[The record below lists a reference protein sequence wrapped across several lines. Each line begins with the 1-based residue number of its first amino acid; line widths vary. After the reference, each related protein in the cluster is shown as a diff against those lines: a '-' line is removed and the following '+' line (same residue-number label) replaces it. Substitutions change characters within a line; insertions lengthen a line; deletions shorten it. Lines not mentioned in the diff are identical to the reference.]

1 MTGEYRVVIIVII
14 SIISIMIMIIILLRE
29 VYSIWSTSLLS
40 LHKEISVNLIVTPLS
55 FAVHLEGVYR
65 KKSVFP
71 RSQKTGHF
79 VHMILLS
86 SARYWGKWNFQYLK
100 SAFNEIWSRWLPL

>member
-14 SIISIMIMIIILLRE
+14 SIIIMIMIMIIIIIIFLRE
-29 VYSIWSTSLLS
+29 VYVYIVDKLAKT
-40 LHKEISVNLIVTPLS
+40 HKEISVNLIVTPLS
-55 FAVHLEGVYR
+55 HAVHLEGVYR

-71 RSQKTGHF
+71 WSQKTGHF

-86 SARYWGKWNFQYLK
+86 SARYWGK
-100 SAFNEIWSRWLPL
+100 

>member
-14 SIISIMIMIIILLRE
+14 SIIMIMIIILLRE

-55 FAVHLEGVYR
+55 FAVHLEGAYR

-79 VHMILLS
+79 VYMILLS
-86 SARYWGKWNFQYLK
+86 SARYWGK
-100 SAFNEIWSRWLPL
+100 

>member
-14 SIISIMIMIIILLRE
+14 SIIMIMIIILPRE
-29 VYSIWSTSLLS
+29 VYSIWLTSLLS

-86 SARYWGKWNFQYLK
+86 SARYWGK
-100 SAFNEIWSRWLPL
+100 

>member
-1 MTGEYRVVIIVII
+1 MTVEYRVVIIVII
-14 SIISIMIMIIILLRE
+14 SIIMIMIIILPRE

-40 LHKEISVNLIVTPLS
+40 LLKEISVNLIVTPLS

-86 SARYWGKWNFQYLK
+86 SARYWGK
-100 SAFNEIWSRWLPL
+100 

>member
-14 SIISIMIMIIILLRE
+14 SIIMIMIIILLRE
-29 VYSIWSTSLLS
+29 VYSIWLTSLLS

-86 SARYWGKWNFQYLK
+86 SARYWGKRKLSILEKCF
-100 SAFNEIWSRWLPL
+100 

>member
-1 MTGEYRVVIIVII
+1 MSPICRAISSQRYHFMTGEYRVVIIVIT
-14 SIISIMIMIIILLRE
+14 SIIIIIIIITITTIAIALYILF
-29 VYSIWSTSLLS
+29 YSIWSTSLLS
-40 LHKEISVNLIVTPLS
+40 LRKEISVNLIVTPLS

-71 RSQKTGHF
+71 RSQETSHF

-86 SARYWGKWNFQYLK
+86 ARYWG
-100 SAFNEIWSRWLPL
+100 

>member
-14 SIISIMIMIIILLRE
+14 SIIMIMIIILLRE
-29 VYSIWSTSLLS
+29 VFSIWSTSLLS

-55 FAVHLEGVYR
+55 FAVHLEGAYR

-86 SARYWGKWNFQYLK
+86 SARYWGK
-100 SAFNEIWSRWLPL
+100 